1 MSKSA
6 YLALNSL
13 QLVSRSRQLLEAE
26 KELESA
32 VKKSEAAA
40 IELQKRTIDAEQREG
55 RVAELD
61 AKVQQEQVS
70 LNLKLCITN
79 RHGKP
84 DLGVHAPHGS
94 GSVRAPSEQETCS

>member
-13 QLVSRSRQLLEAE
+13 QLVSRSRLLLEAE

-55 RVAELD
+55 RVVELD
-61 AKVQQEQVS
+61 AKVQQEQVFV
-70 LNLKLCITN
+70 NLKL
-79 RHGKP
+79 
-84 DLGVHAPHGS
+84 
-94 GSVRAPSEQETCS
+94 

>member
-1 MSKSA
+1 MSPHPRHPERYMSGRKHLIPFFSPLSSEGKIQFMSKSTF
-6 YLALNSL
+6 LALNSL

-70 LNLKLCITN
+70 VN
-79 RHGKP
+79 
-84 DLGVHAPHGS
+84 V
-94 GSVRAPSEQETCS
+94 